1 MVPLSR
7 LKGAKP
13 ARAAASRRLSVP
25 SSGICA
31 SSSAAVRSGR
41 IAAPKRASTR
51 ASILSVL
58 ARMPTAR
65 AYCRTPSR
73 LHQAD
78 GQGGLGQRVK
88 QLLLVTATGFADDL
102 NRVRLLLFDP
112 FD

>member
-1 MVPLSR
+1 
-7 LKGAKP
+7 
-13 ARAAASRRLSVP
+13 
-25 SSGICA
+25 
-31 SSSAAVRSGR
+31 
-41 IAAPKRASTR
+41 
-51 ASILSVL
+51 
-58 ARMPTAR
+58 MPTAR